1 MKRFLILFALTASA
15 AAWASVRSGERV
27 VLGRDDSVNED
38 LYLAGGEV
46 IVLGNIDGDLVVAG
60 GQVQVEGRVTGDVL
74 AVGGQLTLNGPVGG
88 SIRAAGG
95 DVTVKSTVAH
105 DAMLVGGQL
114 SVPPGA
120 VVGRDLMVAGGRVD
134 ASAAVGRD
142 VHGRAGELTVGG
154 PVSGDVFAQSETL
167 RLAPSARIG
176 GRLVYASMNELVRD
190 PGASVAGAIEHQEA
204 RLNPAMRR
212 LPLAVRWGRS
222 FVGLLALGLLWRFL
236 TPRWTERTEAA
247 LVADPWRS
255 LATGLGALFGGIL
268 ATMALFVIG
277 GILGGWWLG
286 LFLLAILALGAAL
299 SFPLLGTWL
308 GRQVLAWFGKR
319 DGRGWWALVLGLLL
333 LTLAVRIPVVGGFV
347 MLAVLLF
354 GLGAEVVTLLGE
366 RRHLRDQRPLV
377 PAAVGR
383 VG

>member
-1 MKRFLILFALTASA
+1 MKRLLILLALTASA
-15 AAWASVRSGERV
+15 SAWASVRSGERV
-27 VLGRDDSVNED
+27 VLGRDDTVTED

-46 IVLGNIDGDLVVAG
+46 TVLGDIDGDLVVAG

-74 AVGGQLTLNGPVGG
+74 AVGGQVTLSGPVGG

-105 DAMLVGGQL
+105 DAVLVGGQL
-114 SVPPGA
+114 SVPAGA

-134 ASAAVGRD
+134 ASGAVGRD
-142 VHGRAGELTVGG
+142 VHGRAGEFTVGG

-167 RLAPSARIG
+167 RLAQNARVG
-176 GRLVYASMNELVRD
+176 GRLVYASINELIRD

-204 RLNPAMRR
+204 RLNAAMRR

-255 LATGLGALFGGIL
+255 LATGLGAWFGGIL
-268 ATMALFVIG
+268 ATIALFVIG

-286 LFLLAILALGAAL
+286 LFLLALLALGAVL

-308 GRQVLAWFGKR
+308 GRLVLALFGKR
-319 DGRGWWALVLGLLL
+319 DGAGWWALVLGLLL
-333 LTLAVRIPVVGGFV
+333 LTLVVRIPVVGGFV

-354 GLGAEVVTLLGE
+354 GLGAEVVTVLGE
-366 RRHLRDQRPLV
+366 RRHRRDHRPLV
-377 PAAVGR
+377 PATAGR